1 MMHLKQTFTSLCCI
15 LFICACTTTQL
26 TPEQAALRAVT
37 PTMAAA
43 QPSRH
48 QGKSVEWGGLL
59 IAIHNRQNHTII
71 EVLAYPLQTNGRPDL
86 DRQPMGRFLTMRAGY
101 LEPLEFAAGRRLT
114 VTGPITG
121 TRQGRVSEGDYIY
134 PTVDANQLRLW
145 PREDPG
151 RSPRLRFGI
160 GVGSGGG
167 GFGAGIGF

>member
-1 MMHLKQTFTSLCCI
+1 MAYLKHALAPLFCSL
-15 LFICACTTTQL
+15 LICACTTTQL

-43 QPSRH
+43 QPNRH
-48 QGKSVEWGGLL
+48 QGKRVEWGGRL
-59 IAIHNRQNHTII
+59 IATHNRQDHTLI
-71 EVLAYPLQTNGRPDL
+71 EILAYPLRNNGSPDL
-86 DRQPMGRFLTMRAGY
+86 GGQPMGRFLAIRAGY

-121 TRQGRVSEGDYIY
+121 TRQGRVGEGDYIY
-134 PTVDANQLRLW
+134 PTVDASQLRLW
-145 PREDPG
+145 PREAPG